1 MDVAGGGAPF
11 YSMAFA
17 VSGLVTGVCRGRP
30 RLAAALAFVLT
41 DGVAVLWTW
50 DNGLQLSILYE
61 VFFASVLFLLLPE
74 PPLRRLGLL
83 LSPPEARTGA
93 LQAQRYVQARLEGT
107 AAAFRSLS
115 DTLRSSFRA
124 PAPNEEN
131 NAVVFDRAADR
142 VCRGCTL
149 RACCWERDYV
159 STFNALNDASL
170 VMMDRG
176 RAEGADFPTYFSSR
190 CLHFPAF
197 LAAVN
202 QELSALLSRRQ
213 YAARL
218 QENRGAVC
226 RQYAQL
232 SSLLSSAALEL
243 GQELMPDP
251 VREKR
256 LRRRLGE
263 LGLECDAAVYYDE
276 AGHLR
281 LELAGPGC
289 GRLAAAEELE
299 RIATLMGVPLRL
311 ESQNSRRLVLAQAEP
326 LLAQAGVAAQKKDG
340 QPVSGDAGTWFKAP
354 DGNLYLILC
363 DGMGSGPAARQEST
377 LAVRLLEQFLQAGVA
392 PEQALRTLNT
402 ALALREEAE
411 YAFTT
416 IDLLRLDLFTGA
428 GAVYKLGAAPTY
440 IKKGSVVSRITGS
453 ALPAG
458 LADSDAAAPD
468 ITPLHLEVGDCVL
481 LVSDGIAGGQSDQWI
496 RDALADFD
504 SGSPR
509 ELALQLLRSV
519 PEDAAPDDRTALVVR
534 LARRREEQS
543 APPEG

>member
-1 MDVAGGGAPF
+1 
-11 YSMAFA
+11 
-17 VSGLVTGVCRGRP
+17 
-30 RLAAALAFVLT
+30 
-41 DGVAVLWTW
+41 
-50 DNGLQLSILYE
+50 
-61 VFFASVLFLLLPE
+61 
-74 PPLRRLGLL
+74 
-83 LSPPEARTGA
+83 
-93 LQAQRYVQARLEGT
+93 
-107 AAAFRSLS
+107 
-115 DTLRSSFRA
+115 
-124 PAPNEEN
+124 
-131 NAVVFDRAADR
+131 
-142 VCRGCTL
+142 
-149 RACCWERDYV
+149 
-159 STFNALNDASL
+159 
-170 VMMDRG
+170 
-176 RAEGADFPTYFSSR
+176 
-190 CLHFPAF
+190 
-197 LAAVN
+197 
-202 QELSALLSRRQ
+202 
-213 YAARL
+213 
-218 QENRGAVC
+218 VC

-468 ITPLHLEVGDCVL
+468 ITPLHLEAGDCVL